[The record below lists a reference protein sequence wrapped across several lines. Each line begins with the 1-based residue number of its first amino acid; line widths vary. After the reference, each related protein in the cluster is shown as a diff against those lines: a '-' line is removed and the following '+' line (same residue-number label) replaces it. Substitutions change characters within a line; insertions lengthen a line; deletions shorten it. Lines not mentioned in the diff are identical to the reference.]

1 MAKIPT
7 IRRLAVEDFKEQ
19 KSWIEPLFDI
29 LNQFILSVVTALNR
43 RLTISEN
50 MLGQVAQVAV
60 QTINSWQLTDDQ
72 PTDLVNTFVD
82 ADVNTGTEN
91 ITIAGHGLETGFK
104 VQLTTTGVLP
114 SPLAI
119 DTNYWVI
126 FINTNTIQLAA
137 SYADALAGTPVNI
150 ASAAGGGTH
159 TVTRWIEGPAFVPL
173 YERPK
178 ISITFKTAPVLVML
192 GSIFEVQNNPEVIR
206 QPVTIDWQF
215 AGNQITINHV
225 SGLLPSRK
233 YQMTL
238 AIFGG

>member
-7 IRRLAVEDFKEQ
+7 IRRLSVEDFKEQ
-19 KSWIEPLFDI
+19 KSWIEPLFDV

-50 MLGQVAQVAV
+50 MLAQVAQVAV
-60 QTINSWQLTDDQ
+60 QTMNSWTISDDQ
-72 PTDLVNTFVD
+72 PTSLVNTFVD
-82 ADVNTGTEN
+82 ADVNTGTDILT
-91 ITIAGHGLETGFK
+91 ITGHGLETGYQ

-119 DTNYWVI
+119 DTDYWVI
-126 FINTNTIQLAA
+126 YMSANTLQLAA
-137 SYADALAGTPVNI
+137 SYADALAGTPINI
-150 ASAAGGGTH
+150 TSAAGGGTH
-159 TVTRWIEGPAFVPL
+159 TVTRWIEGPAYVPL

-178 ISITFKTAPVLVML
+178 ISITFKSAPILVMV
-192 GSIFEVQNNPEVIR
+192 GNIIEVQNNPEVIR
-206 QPVTIDWQF
+206 QPVSIDCQF
-215 AGNQITINHV
+215 SGNQITINHV